1 MIGFL
6 ASQVPAEEVDGEFK
20 IGARRAEGKGMK
32 RLGPAVLLI
41 VLLTGCGSSSS
52 TTGSGT
58 ASSPSSPAASPS
70 VSPATR
76 PQLEAIVLQTGDVPT
91 GWTSKPYE
99 ANPTAD
105 ADEAALATCV
115 GVPSTADHKVAD
127 ANSADFALGDASIS
141 SSATSYQSQSDLDVD
156 VAMLNNPKL
165 SPCYDQMLKKGLA
178 ASLPDGSTLES
189 ASFTVTPGSAGG
201 PANIIATGAGTGTVT
216 VSDQKVTFFVS
227 VAFITGPLME
237 ATVNNFSIGEP
248 FPAAVEKSLFAA
260 VATRAAKG

>member
-6 ASQVPAEEVDGEFK
+6 ASHVTAEDVDGEFK

-41 VLLTGCGSSSS
+41 VLLTGCGNSSS
-52 TTGSGT
+52 TTGSDK
-58 ASSPSSPAASPS
+58 ASSPSSPASL
-70 VSPATR
+70 SPATR
-76 PQLEAIVLQTGDVPT
+76 AQLEAIVLQTGDVPT

-99 ANPTAD
+99 ANPNAD

-115 GVPSTADHKVAD
+115 GVPSTADHKAAD
-127 ANSADFALGDASIS
+127 AYSADFALGDASIS

-165 SPCYDQMLKKGLA
+165 SPCYDQMMKKGLA